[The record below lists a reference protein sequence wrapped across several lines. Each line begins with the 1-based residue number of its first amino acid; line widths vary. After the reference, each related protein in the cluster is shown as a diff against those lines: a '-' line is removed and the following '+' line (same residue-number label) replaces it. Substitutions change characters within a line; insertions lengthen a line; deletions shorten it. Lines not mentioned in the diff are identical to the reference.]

1 MQGHIH
7 IQEWG
12 LFLDTETL
20 RYFNSEN
27 SLIYSWSRKKRYCLK
42 SFLDGMVDRWK
53 FCPLGTSGVD
63 IADPAVVII
72 IINQWFHIC
81 LLIAINK

>member
-1 MQGHIH
+1 
-7 IQEWG
+7 
-12 LFLDTETL
+12 
-20 RYFNSEN
+20 
-27 SLIYSWSRKKRYCLK
+27 
-42 SFLDGMVDRWK
+42 MVDRWK

-63 IADPAVVII
+63 IVDPAVVII